1 MMSVN
6 RSLHNGL
13 CFLSEYVSAEPTRI
27 TCEEICTFKVP
38 LNFSLFNKGEYKI
51 VTTSNNKFIAYRP
64 YIFFNQLSS
73 FE

>member
-38 LNFSLFNKGEYKI
+38 LKFSLFNKGE
-51 VTTSNNKFIAYRP
+51 
-64 YIFFNQLSS
+64 
-73 FE
+73 